1 MQSFSKRLLGGAA
14 LVFVTARAF
23 AQVPVIDSA
32 TLSQATTT
40 ASNTA
45 SIMATNQQILTATNA
60 TLAAVT
66 GNRTTGSMST
76 AAIGSG
82 FSVASAPSFGSL
94 LGGTSMS
101 WGSLGSYG
109 STAATIINGLNLVA
123 TLSGNATAATGTDQ
137 AYMGAVNTSAA
148 LTGVVQGAQAAATTR
163 ASSLQGASAL
173 VGTRAGHQGVDRPK
187 LADADPDGADRQRG
201 HWRGERRQCRVERA
215 NATDARCSGE
225 DGSGFYVALNRRGG
239 PKKQREPWNACHSYC
254 GCRGCVSGVI
264 GVCASGP
271 DGAMQ
276 RAIERN
282 IRLAAVWKR
291 VGLRRITSD
300 QWADCERG
308 R

>member
-1 MQSFSKRLLGGAA
+1 MRHLSKKLLGGAA

-66 GNRTTGSMST
+66 GARTTGSMST

-82 FSVASAPSFGSL
+82 FSVASAPSFASL
-94 LGGTSMS
+94 LGGTNMS

-173 VGTRAGHQGVDRPK
+173 VGTAPDIKGSIDQNSQMQVQTALTVNEAIGAVNAG
-187 LADADPDGADRQRG
+187 
-201 HWRGERRQCRVERA
+201 
-215 NATDARCSGE
+215 NA
-225 DGSGFYVALNRRGG
+225 ALNA
-239 PKKQREPWNACHSYC
+239 Q
-254 GCRGCVSGVI
+254 
-264 GVCASGP
+264 
-271 DGAMQ
+271 MQ
-276 RAIERN
+276 QM
-282 IRLAAVWKR
+282 LAVQAKTAQVF
-291 VGLRRITSD
+291 TSH
-300 QWADCERG
+300 
-308 R
+308 

>member
-94 LGGTSMS
+94 LGGTNMS

-163 ASSLQGASAL
+163 AGSLQGASAL
-173 VGTRAGHQGVDRPK
+173 VGSAPDIKGSIDQNSQMQIQTALTVNEAIGAVNAG
-187 LADADPDGADRQRG
+187 
-201 HWRGERRQCRVERA
+201 
-215 NATDARCSGE
+215 NA
-225 DGSGFYVALNRRGG
+225 ALNA
-239 PKKQREPWNACHSYC
+239 Q
-254 GCRGCVSGVI
+254 
-264 GVCASGP
+264 
-271 DGAMQ
+271 MQ
-276 RAIERN
+276 QM
-282 IRLAAVWKR
+282 LAVQAKTAQVF
-291 VGLRRITSD
+291 TSH
-300 QWADCERG
+300 
-308 R
+308 